1 MKLVKFTTDTHSC
14 FFLFSRRRKA
24 ARSSPLGKRCYHYW
38 LMADPSQRFRCAPI
52 TFFWFWTLGDYEV
65 LRTMDQH
72 SQRFEEPIRTEIRRL
87 KDLLA
92 GIRMPFAKQ
101 EFERQKG
108 REGKKGV
115 PIKNE
120 AFPIGVGSDGET
132 MIFEI
137 KGVPY
142 NAAELI
148 KEIEGFFCNI
158 RSSDVLRAL
167 SVRTE
172 SF

>member
-1 MKLVKFTTDTHSC
+1 
-14 FFLFSRRRKA
+14 
-24 ARSSPLGKRCYHYW
+24 
-38 LMADPSQRFRCAPI
+38 
-52 TFFWFWTLGDYEV
+52 
-65 LRTMDQH
+65 
-72 SQRFEEPIRTEIRRL
+72 
-87 KDLLA
+87 
-92 GIRMPFAKQ
+92 MPFAKQ